1 MTACILR
8 HWKHFSVARKKKKNG
23 GCFDSDNLCGVGG
36 KNLTLK
42 LWALKV
48 MVCLN
53 CGMYSPVLMSLTCHC
68 FLAGGRDCQITL
80 P

>member
-1 MTACILR
+1 
-8 HWKHFSVARKKKKNG
+8 
-23 GCFDSDNLCGVGG
+23 
-36 KNLTLK
+36 
-42 LWALKV
+42 

-80 P
+80 PWEDVNCYFFLGKKAKLCNLQVEIRAAPHM